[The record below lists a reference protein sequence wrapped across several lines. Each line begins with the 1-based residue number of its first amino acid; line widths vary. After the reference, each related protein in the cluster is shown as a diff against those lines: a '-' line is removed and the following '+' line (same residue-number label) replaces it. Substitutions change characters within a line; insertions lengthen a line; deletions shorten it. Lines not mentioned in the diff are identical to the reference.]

1 MGTPGD
7 DHTSGK
13 LSPQP
18 NRLELQEPSTLPP
31 EIAESFRRIR
41 VSLEKDSKLLPG
53 WPEGKREAPNEILRS
68 ALFTVKNRNQP
79 RPYLKDVDVV
89 VIGEGRIRY
98 RGEELRQDDELVWLH
113 LIHLAKGK
121 PLGQCVEFTPY
132 SFLKDIGWP
141 PSGQSYHRLRTCIVR
156 MVATA
161 IQISSKRLGLTVAV
175 SMIHR
180 AEFEDP
186 ELRLPLKRWR
196 IWVAPEMQILFGDQA
211 FTLIDLGQRRSL
223 PDGIA
228 SKLHSYWS
236 SHRDPFPV
244 KVETLQRLCGSE
256 MILKHFKAQ
265 LVNALGQLLVVGF
278 LRSWEITNN
287 LVAVQR
293 VKDG

>member
-1 MGTPGD
+1 MDMPGD
-7 DHTSGK
+7 DCHTGK
-13 LSPQP
+13 LIPLV
-18 NRLELQEPSTLPP
+18 NRPDLREPPTLPP
-31 EIAESFRRIR
+31 EIADSFRRIMAG
-41 VSLEKDSKLLPG
+41 LEKEAKHLPG
-53 WPEGKREAPNEILRS
+53 WPEGKRAAPNEILRS

-79 RPYLKDVDVV
+79 RPYLKEVDVV

-98 RGEELRQDDELVWLH
+98 RGEELRQDDELAWLH

-132 SFLKDIGWP
+132 AFLKEIGWP
-141 PSGQSYHRLRTCIVR
+141 PSGQSYQRLRTCIVR

-186 ELRLPLKRWR
+186 ESRLPLKRWR
-196 IWVAPEMQILFGDQA
+196 IWVSPEMQILFGDQA
-211 FTLIDLGQRRSL
+211 YTLIDLAQRKSL

-236 SHRDPFPV
+236 SHREPFPV
-244 KVETLQRLCGSE
+244 KIETLQKLCGSE
-256 MILKHFKAQ
+256 MITKHFKAQ
-265 LVNALGQLLVVGF
+265 LVTALGQLVAVGF
-278 LRSWEITNN
+278 LKSWEITNN
-287 LVAVQR
+287 LVVVRR
-293 VKDG
+293 VKEA